1 MQRGAGAGRGWG
13 VLDRWAGLRAFP
25 RLTHSRLPSLTLQ
38 EEGLREIVEGRLAFA
53 HVHLVGDAI
62 QPSHPVIPF
71 CSCLQSYPAS
81 GSFPT
86 NQFFTS
92 GGQSIAVSASASVLL
107 MNIQG

>member
-53 HVHLVGDAI
+53 
-62 QPSHPVIPF
+62 Q
-71 CSCLQSYPAS
+71 
-81 GSFPT
+81 T
-86 NQFFTS
+86 
-92 GGQSIAVSASASVLL
+92 
-107 MNIQG
+107 